1 MMVTVKMFAAVRDA
15 VGASEVQ
22 IDVPE
27 DATIADV
34 RAALSAAYPPVSQ
47 LVSRTMFAMNARYA
61 RDNEVIRE
69 NVDLACIPPVSGG

>member
-1 MMVTVKMFAAVRDA
+1 MMVTVKMFAAARDA

-34 RAALSAAYPPVSQ
+34 RAALSAAYPPVSP
-47 LVSRTMFAMNARYA
+47 LVSRAMFAVNARYA
-61 RDNEVIRE
+61 RDNEVIRA
-69 NVDLACIPPVSGG
+69 NVAVACIPPVSGG